1 MGNYS
6 KCPFR
11 SPEAVSEAIQ
21 DIIKDKIVCE
31 LGCAEGD
38 NMVFMSKYAKKVIG
52 IDNNE
57 ERLSK
62 AKERGLDVMSGDY
75 YGVLPKADV
84 YYFWADKG
92 AIDDEPLTEKIYSD
106 PEFEGYIIV
115 AGDTG
120 FHTEPP
126 AVRKCAER
134 WNGEIRE
141 VNFNEGSGKRESG
154 TFILAII
161 RKTI

>member
-1 MGNYS
+1 MDGNYS

-21 DIIKDKIVCE
+21 DIIKDKVVCE

-62 AKERGLDVMSGDY
+62 AKERGLHVTNGNY
-75 YGVLPKADV
+75 YHTLPKADV
-84 YYFWADKG
+84 YYFWTDKG
-92 AIDDEPLTEKIYSD
+92 MVDNEPLTKRIYSD
-106 PEFEGYIIV
+106 PEFTGYIII
-115 AGDTG
+115 AGDMN
-120 FHTEPP
+120 FSTEPP
-126 AVRKCAER
+126 SVRKCAEK
-134 WNGEIRE
+134 WGGEIRE
-141 VNFNEGSGKRESG
+141 VNFNEGSGVRESG

-161 RKTI
+161 RK